1 MTYKLDYCVL
11 KFMFPCISSLLIS
24 SVLPETQADGKIRT
38 KKPYHT
44 ELVTIESDFKLDW
57 YEMFQVS

>member
-1 MTYKLDYCVL
+1 
-11 KFMFPCISSLLIS
+11 MFPCISSLLIS
-24 SVLPETQADGKIRT
+24 SVFPEIQADGKIRT